1 MMAQG
6 LDEYD
11 HNSGRK
17 ALAGW
22 CSHLDVPYAL
32 SKHIH
37 GDLPDVWGKHY
48 EQSVIDTKASKNREQ
63 SREPKTATAALRM
76 FARFCGRGIDPYK
89 PRMNLLQRQNHLI
102 LTKLYGKETAERVL
116 MGLPLEEAVDVDVK
130 GEVKGE
136 VVSDDDRPNV
146 PFRPPKPSRKR
157 KRRQNNGINI
167 HYSDFVQQQV
177 ILGVAPSRRR
187 PRACR
192 ARAPPILPPR
202 VDMMGVPRERKRKRR
217 RTLVRPR
224 RAVGPLMRLPPP
236 RKRSQRKS
244 TRPMPMTRIRL
255 RKVNGGYEL
264 RSKRIRLRKGKGGYK
279 VVVDEEEM

>member
-1 MMAQG
+1 MAQG

-32 SKHIH
+32 SKQVH

-63 SREPKTATAALRM
+63 SRDPKTATAALRM

-116 MGLPLEEAVDVDVK
+116 MGLPLEEAVDVEVK

-167 HYSDFVQQQV
+167 RYSDFVQQQV
-177 ILGVAPSRRR
+177 TLGVAPSRRR
-187 PRACR
+187 PPRACR

-217 RTLVRPR
+217 RTLVHPR
-224 RAVGPLMRLPPP
+224 RAVRPLMRLPPP
-236 RKRSQRKS
+236 RKRSHRKS